1 MGKLI
6 FVGLGLRGLGG
17 ISLEGLEKA
26 READRVYLELYTNP
40 MADFSLEELG
50 RLLGKS
56 PILLKRADLE
66 DEDGKKVLET
76 AKEGCVVFMVPGD
89 PLIATTHVDL
99 RLRAL
104 KAGIKVEVV
113 HAASIYS
120 AAPSIAGLQIYK
132 FGKTVTIPF
141 PTPSYTPE
149 TPYEV
154 LKENLSRGL
163 HTLILLDYDAEKD
176 RWMTVKE
183 GLQYLLLLEERC
195 RERVAGPERLAL
207 GLAGVGGAD
216 VEIRGGT
223 IGRLIKAEFRL
234 KPQTIIVPGSLHF
247 VEVEALKVLAG
258 VSEEELNFE
267 PPSRT

>member
-1 MGKLI
+1 
-6 FVGLGLRGLGG
+6 
-17 ISLEGLEKA
+17 
-26 READRVYLELYTNP
+26 
-40 MADFSLEELG
+40 
-50 RLLGKS
+50 
-56 PILLKRADLE
+56 
-66 DEDGKKVLET
+66 
-76 AKEGCVVFMVPGD
+76 
-89 PLIATTHVDL
+89 
-99 RLRAL
+99 
-104 KAGIKVEVV
+104 
-113 HAASIYS
+113 
-120 AAPSIAGLQIYK
+120 
-132 FGKTVTIPF
+132 VTIPF

-183 GLQYLLLLEERC
+183 GLQYLLLLEERR

-234 KPQTIIVPGSLHF
+234 KPQTIIVPGILHF